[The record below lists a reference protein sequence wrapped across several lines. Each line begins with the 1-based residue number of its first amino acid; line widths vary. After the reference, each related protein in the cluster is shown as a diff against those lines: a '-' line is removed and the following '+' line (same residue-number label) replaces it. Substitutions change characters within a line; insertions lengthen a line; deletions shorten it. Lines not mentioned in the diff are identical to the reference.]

1 MRDIA
6 LQLDKS
12 VSNNIEEKG
21 PAFGDAPCR
30 NKATGVDIDDSSR
43 DDADGGDANN
53 MSLLSKTVLSWT
65 IQDILLDNEVHIYLC
80 ILNERS
86 FLSLEFSSC
95 IVPYFA
101 HFLLNNTNVASSS

>member
-43 DDADGGDANN
+43 DDADGG
-53 MSLLSKTVLSWT
+53 LSKTVLSWT
-65 IQDILLDNEVHIYLC
+65 IQDILLDNEVHICLC
-80 ILNERS
+80 M
-86 FLSLEFSSC
+86 
-95 IVPYFA
+95 YFE
-101 HFLLNNTNVASSS
+101 

>member
-95 IVPYFA
+95 SI
-101 HFLLNNTNVASSS
+101 LLHISC

>member
-6 LQLDKS
+6 LQLD
-12 VSNNIEEKG
+12 IEEKG
-21 PAFGDAPCR
+21 PAFGDARWR

-43 DDADGGDANN
+43 DDADGG
-53 MSLLSKTVLSWT
+53 LSKTVLSWT

-101 HFLLNNTNVASSS
+101 HFLLNNTNVASSF

>member
-65 IQDILLDNEVHIYLC
+65 IQDILLDNEVHICLC
-80 ILNERS
+80 M
-86 FLSLEFSSC
+86 
-95 IVPYFA
+95 YFE
-101 HFLLNNTNVASSS
+101 